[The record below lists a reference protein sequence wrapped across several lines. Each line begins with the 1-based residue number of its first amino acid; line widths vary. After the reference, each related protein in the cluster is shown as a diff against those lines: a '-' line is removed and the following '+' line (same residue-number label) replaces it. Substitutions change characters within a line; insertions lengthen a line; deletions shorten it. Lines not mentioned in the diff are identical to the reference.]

1 MHMMFL
7 LRDQVTDKGV
17 PLEDV
22 RVDDLVR
29 WCHVDYDVPHN
40 IHQKAL
46 RLFAE
51 LDPGELQQPL

>member
-7 LRDQVTDKGV
+7 LRDQVTDQGI
-17 PLEDV
+17 PLVNV

-29 WCHVDYDVPHN
+29 WCNIDYDVPHD
-40 IHQKAL
+40 IHQEAL
-46 RLFAE
+46 GLFAE